1 MSDTSINPVNIPSLQ
16 PRNQVNFQQ
25 NPNGTQPPMQGAGGE
40 QIRQSVDNSYLA
52 NRAKA
57 SGDATPD
64 QLLPYWLA
72 SWYGLSQLMDKFNPL
87 CRGEYKDSILG
98 KLGAWGDKGST
109 QTKVGRGIESG
120 LNWVD
125 NKTTALAKKNKIV
138 NALKNYSTRPEW
150 SFAKTP
156 WAGLQGFLAM
166 DTEQLFENF
175 LTPLTNR
182 QAKSPF
188 FGIPL
193 SPKTHYY
200 QGLEQYGNITQEEIN
215 NFVKSLKGKTFAEKG
230 LALQKK
236 ELELLGADSKIVAKI
251 EAKTGSK
258 GLEKYAKSLKIK
270 KLGFKSIR
278 EFNELKGKFLDNPTK
293 VIKALENS
301 DKKIKFSIWRGNDS
315 ILGKIKSNLIGRTA
329 TTTEYLNKYKA
340 TLGKGNPT
348 RLGKLLPASLG
359 WLTEGT
365 TSRFA
370 GGKLAVLMQSYF
382 LADMLYHTVKAPK
395 GEKGKTFAERFVNDF
410 TYFVAMTVGIK
421 AMHKVGGLKYLG
433 LKDKAGIEAYRKGIE
448 EFKLKHEAGLLN
460 NKKAYK
466 FAQKRLDVL
475 LGKQNVKG
483 FFNKLAFKIGKLINL
498 GNESVPAYKSASKYN
513 INWLR
518 KLANKNIIGVPLR
531 FAIPMLMISPFIAK
545 LTTKTA
551 HKIFGKPTNSVLD
564 EDKEPEEDKMTQQVQ
579 PQNNPEVNKPQ
590 QPPRNPNQYADSNLI
605 KQRINAINNGQMA
618 NNTTNTNTQ
627 AQTTS
632 TNTSTTSQNT
642 TQTTEA
648 KSEDGKP
655 LKENEEKEPV
665 RTYIPSPVGMVQQTP
680 DMSGINQAMAQADAA
695 EKYANSVL
703 KMG

>member
-1 MSDTSINPVNIPSLQ
+1 MSDTAINPINIPSLQ
-16 PRNQVNFQQ
+16 PKNQVNFQQ
-25 NPNGTQPPMQGAGGE
+25 NPSYTQPPMQGTGSE

-57 SGDATPD
+57 SGDATPE
-64 QLLPYWLA
+64 QLLPFWLA
-72 SWYGLSQLMDKFNPL
+72 SWYGLGQLMDKFNPL

-98 KLGAWGDKGST
+98 KIGGWGDKVST
-109 QTKVGRGIESG
+109 ETRIGRGIENG
-120 LNWVD
+120 LQWID

-156 WAGLQGFLAM
+156 GAGVHGFLAT

-175 LTPLTNR
+175 LNPLTNR
-182 QAKSPF
+182 QVKSPL

-193 SPKTHYY
+193 STKSNYY
-200 QGLEQYGNITQEEIN
+200 QGLEQYGNITQQEIN
-215 NFVKSLKGKTFAEKG
+215 NFVKSLKGKTFAEKT

-236 ELELLGADSKIVAKI
+236 ELELLGANADIVAKI
-251 EAKTGSK
+251 EGKTGLK
-258 GLEKYAKSLKIK
+258 GLEKLAKSLKVK

-278 EFNELKGKFLDNPTK
+278 EFNELKGKFLDNPDK
-293 VIKALENS
+293 IMKALENA
-301 DKKIKFSIWRGNDS
+301 DKKIKFSVWRGNDN
-315 ILGKIKSNLIGRTA
+315 ILGKIKSHLIGRIA
-329 TTTEYLNKYKA
+329 TPQEYLNKYKA
-340 TLGKGNPT
+340 ILGKGNT
-348 RLGKLLPASLG
+348 SRLGKFLPASLG

-370 GGKLAVLMQSYF
+370 GGKLAVAMQSYF
-382 LADMLYHTVKAPK
+382 LADMLYHTIKAPK
-395 GEKGKTFAERFVNDF
+395 GEKTKTFAERFVNDF
-410 TYFVAMTVGIK
+410 TYFMAMTFGIK

-433 LKDKAGIEAYRKGIE
+433 IKDKAGIEAYRKGIE
-448 EFKLKHEAGLLN
+448 AFKAKHAAGLLN

-483 FFNKLAFKIGKLINL
+483 FFNKLFFKVGKLINL
-498 GNESVPAYKSASKYN
+498 GNERIPAYKSTSKYN
-513 INWLR
+513 LNWLR
-518 KLANKNIIGVPLR
+518 KCANGNILGVPLR
-531 FAIPMLMISPFIAK
+531 FAIPMLVISPFLAK

-564 EDKEPEEDKMTQQVQ
+564 EDKEPEEVKTAQQQTQ
-579 PQNNPEVNKPQ
+579 PQNNNIPEVNKPQ

-605 KQRINAINNGQMA
+605 KQRTNAINGQQQV
-618 NNTTNTNTQ
+618 NNVNPQQATPNATNPNV
-627 AQTTS
+627 AQPT
-632 TNTSTTSQNT
+632 
-642 TQTTEA
+642 
-648 KSEDGKP
+648 
-655 LKENEEKEPV
+655 KENEEKEPV
-665 RTYIPSPVGMVQQTP
+665 RTYIPSPVGMVPQTP
-680 DMSGINQAMAQADAA
+680 DMSGINQAMSQADAA

>member
-1 MSDTSINPVNIPSLQ
+1 MSDTAINPINIPSLQ
-16 PRNQVNFQQ
+16 PKNQVNFQQ
-25 NPNGTQPPMQGAGGE
+25 NPSYTQPPMQGTGSE

-57 SGDATPD
+57 SGDATPE
-64 QLLPYWLA
+64 QLLPFWLA
-72 SWYGLSQLMDKFNPL
+72 SWYGLGQLMDKFNPL

-98 KLGAWGDKGST
+98 KIGGWGDKVST
-109 QTKVGRGIESG
+109 ETRVGRGIENG
-120 LNWVD
+120 LQWID

-156 WAGLQGFLAM
+156 GAGVHGFLAT

-175 LTPLTNR
+175 LNPLTNR
-182 QAKSPF
+182 QVKSPL

-193 SPKTHYY
+193 SAKSNYY
-200 QGLEQYGNITQEEIN
+200 QGLEQYGNITQQEIN
-215 NFVKSLKGKTFAEKG
+215 NFVKSLKGKTFAEKT

-236 ELELLGADSKIVAKI
+236 ELELLGANADIVAKI
-251 EAKTGSK
+251 EGKTGLK
-258 GLEKYAKSLKIK
+258 GLEKLAKSLKVK

-278 EFNELKGKFLDNPTK
+278 EFNELKGKFLDNPDK
-293 VIKALENS
+293 IMKALENA
-301 DKKIKFSIWRGNDS
+301 DKKIKFSVWRGNDN
-315 ILGKIKSNLIGRTA
+315 ILGKIKSHLIGRIA
-329 TTTEYLNKYKA
+329 TPQEYLNKYKA
-340 TLGKGNPT
+340 ILGKGNT
-348 RLGKLLPASLG
+348 SRLGKFLPASLG

-370 GGKLAVLMQSYF
+370 GGKLAVAMQSYF
-382 LADMLYHTVKAPK
+382 LADMLYHTIKAPK
-395 GEKGKTFAERFVNDF
+395 GEKTKTFAERFVNDF
-410 TYFVAMTVGIK
+410 TYFMAMTFGIK

-433 LKDKAGIEAYRKGIE
+433 IKDKAGIEAYRKGIE
-448 EFKLKHEAGLLN
+448 AFKAKHAAGLLN

-483 FFNKLAFKIGKLINL
+483 FFNKLFFKVGKLINL
-498 GNESVPAYKSASKYN
+498 GNERIPAYKSTSKYN
-513 INWLR
+513 LNWLR
-518 KLANKNIIGVPLR
+518 KCANGNILGVPLR
-531 FAIPMLMISPFIAK
+531 FAIPMLVISPFLAK

-564 EDKEPEEDKMTQQVQ
+564 EDKEPEEVKTAQQTQ
-579 PQNNPEVNKPQ
+579 PQNNNIPEVNKPQ

-605 KQRINAINNGQMA
+605 KQRTNAINGQQQV
-618 NNTTNTNTQ
+618 NNVNPQQATPNATNPNV
-627 AQTTS
+627 AQPT
-632 TNTSTTSQNT
+632 
-642 TQTTEA
+642 
-648 KSEDGKP
+648 
-655 LKENEEKEPV
+655 KENEEKEPV
-665 RTYIPSPVGMVQQTP
+665 RTYIPSPVGMVPQTP
-680 DMSGINQAMAQADAA
+680 DMSGINQAMSQADAA

>member
-1 MSDTSINPVNIPSLQ
+1 MSDTAINPINIPSLQ
-16 PRNQVNFQQ
+16 PKNQVNFQQ
-25 NPNGTQPPMQGAGGE
+25 NPSYTQPPMQGTGSE

-57 SGDATPD
+57 SGDATPE
-64 QLLPYWLA
+64 QLLPFWLA
-72 SWYGLSQLMDKFNPL
+72 SWYGLGQLMDKFNPL

-98 KLGAWGDKGST
+98 KIGGWGDKVST
-109 QTKVGRGIESG
+109 ETRVGRGIENG
-120 LNWVD
+120 LQWID

-156 WAGLQGFLAM
+156 GAGVHGFLAT

-175 LTPLTNR
+175 LNPLTNR
-182 QAKSPF
+182 QVKSPL

-193 SPKTHYY
+193 SAKSNYY
-200 QGLEQYGNITQEEIN
+200 QGLEQYGNITQQEIN
-215 NFVKSLKGKTFAEKG
+215 NFVKSLKGKTFAEKT

-236 ELELLGADSKIVAKI
+236 ELELLGANADIVAKI
-251 EAKTGSK
+251 EGKTGLK
-258 GLEKYAKSLKIK
+258 GLEKLAKSLKVK

-278 EFNELKGKFLDNPTK
+278 EFNELKGKFLDNPDK
-293 VIKALENS
+293 IMKALENA
-301 DKKIKFSIWRGNDS
+301 DKKIKFSVWRGNDN
-315 ILGKIKSNLIGRTA
+315 ILGKIKSHLIGRIA
-329 TTTEYLNKYKA
+329 TPQEYLNKYKA
-340 TLGKGNPT
+340 ILGKGNT
-348 RLGKLLPASLG
+348 SRLGKFLPASLG

-370 GGKLAVLMQSYF
+370 GGKLAVAMQSYF
-382 LADMLYHTVKAPK
+382 LADMLYHTIKAPK
-395 GEKGKTFAERFVNDF
+395 GEKTKTFAERFVNDF
-410 TYFVAMTVGIK
+410 TYFMAMTFGIK

-433 LKDKAGIEAYRKGIE
+433 IKDKAGIEAYRKGIE
-448 EFKLKHEAGLLN
+448 AFKAKHAAGLLN

-483 FFNKLAFKIGKLINL
+483 FFNKLFFKVGKLINL
-498 GNESVPAYKSASKYN
+498 GNERIPAYKSTSKYN
-513 INWLR
+513 LNWLR
-518 KLANKNIIGVPLR
+518 KCANGNILGVPLR
-531 FAIPMLMISPFIAK
+531 FAIPMLVISPFLAK

-564 EDKEPEEDKMTQQVQ
+564 EDKEPEEVKTAQQQTQ
-579 PQNNPEVNKPQ
+579 PQNNNIPEVNKPQ

-605 KQRINAINNGQMA
+605 KQRTNAINGQQQV
-618 NNTTNTNTQ
+618 NNVNPQQATPNATNPNV
-627 AQTTS
+627 AQPT
-632 TNTSTTSQNT
+632 
-642 TQTTEA
+642 
-648 KSEDGKP
+648 
-655 LKENEEKEPV
+655 KENEEKEPV
-665 RTYIPSPVGMVQQTP
+665 RTYIPSPVGMVPQTP
-680 DMSGINQAMAQADAA
+680 DMSGINQAMSQADAA

>member
-1 MSDTSINPVNIPSLQ
+1 MSDTAINPINIPSLQ
-16 PRNQVNFQQ
+16 PKNQVNFQQ
-25 NPNGTQPPMQGAGGE
+25 NPSYTQPPMQGAGSE

-57 SGDATPD
+57 SGDATPE
-64 QLLPYWLA
+64 QLLPFWLA
-72 SWYGLSQLMDKFNPL
+72 SWYGLGQLMDKFNPL

-98 KLGAWGDKGST
+98 KIGGWGDKVST
-109 QTKVGRGIESG
+109 ETRVGRGIENG
-120 LNWVD
+120 LQWID

-156 WAGLQGFLAM
+156 GAGVHGFLAT

-175 LTPLTNR
+175 LNPLTNR
-182 QAKSPF
+182 QVKSPF

-193 SPKTHYY
+193 SAKSNYY
-200 QGLEQYGNITQEEIN
+200 QGLEQYGNITQQEIN
-215 NFVKSLKGKTFAEKG
+215 NFVKSLKGKTFAEKT

-236 ELELLGADSKIVAKI
+236 ELELLGANADIVAKI
-251 EAKTGSK
+251 EGKTGLK
-258 GLEKYAKSLKIK
+258 GLEKLAKSLKVK

-278 EFNELKGKFLDNPTK
+278 EFNELKGKFLDNPDK
-293 VIKALENS
+293 IMKALENA
-301 DKKIKFSIWRGNDS
+301 DKKIKFSVWRGNDN
-315 ILGKIKSNLIGRTA
+315 ILGKIKSHLIGRIA
-329 TTTEYLNKYKA
+329 TPQEYLNKYKA
-340 TLGKGNPT
+340 ILGKGNT
-348 RLGKLLPASLG
+348 SRLGKFLPASLG

-370 GGKLAVLMQSYF
+370 GGKLAVAMQSYF
-382 LADMLYHTVKAPK
+382 LADMLYHTIKAPK
-395 GEKGKTFAERFVNDF
+395 GEKTKTFAERFVNDF
-410 TYFVAMTVGIK
+410 TYFMAMTFGIK

-433 LKDKAGIEAYRKGIE
+433 IKDKAGIEAYRKGIE
-448 EFKLKHEAGLLN
+448 AFKAKHAAGLLN

-483 FFNKLAFKIGKLINL
+483 FFNKLFFKVGKLINL
-498 GNESVPAYKSASKYN
+498 GNERIPAYKSTSKYN
-513 INWLR
+513 LNWLR
-518 KLANKNIIGVPLR
+518 KCANGNILGVPLR
-531 FAIPMLMISPFIAK
+531 FAIPMLVISPFLAK

-564 EDKEPEEDKMTQQVQ
+564 EDKEPEEVKTAQQQTQ
-579 PQNNPEVNKPQ
+579 PQNNNIPEVNKPQ

-605 KQRINAINNGQMA
+605 KQRINAINGQQQV
-618 NNTTNTNTQ
+618 NNVNPQQATPNATNPNV
-627 AQTTS
+627 AQPT
-632 TNTSTTSQNT
+632 
-642 TQTTEA
+642 
-648 KSEDGKP
+648 
-655 LKENEEKEPV
+655 KENEEKEPV
-665 RTYIPSPVGMVQQTP
+665 RTYIPSPVGMVPQTP
-680 DMSGINQAMAQADAA
+680 DMSGINQAMSQADAA

>member
-1 MSDTSINPVNIPSLQ
+1 MSDTAINPINIPSLQ
-16 PRNQVNFQQ
+16 PKNQVNFQQ
-25 NPNGTQPPMQGAGGE
+25 NPSYTQPPMQGTGSE

-57 SGDATPD
+57 SGDATPE
-64 QLLPYWLA
+64 QLLPFWLA
-72 SWYGLSQLMDKFNPL
+72 SWYGLGQLMDKFNPL

-98 KLGAWGDKGST
+98 KIGGWGDKVST
-109 QTKVGRGIESG
+109 ETRIGRGIENG
-120 LNWVD
+120 LQWID

-156 WAGLQGFLAM
+156 GAGVHGFLAT

-175 LTPLTNR
+175 LNPLTNR
-182 QAKSPF
+182 QVKSPF

-193 SPKTHYY
+193 SPKSNYY
-200 QGLEQYGNITQEEIN
+200 QGLEQYGNITQQEIN
-215 NFVKSLKGKTFAEKG
+215 NFVKSLKGKTFAEKT

-236 ELELLGADSKIVAKI
+236 ELELLGANADIVAKI
-251 EAKTGSK
+251 EGKTGLK
-258 GLEKYAKSLKIK
+258 GLEKLAKSLKVK

-278 EFNELKGKFLDNPTK
+278 EFNELKGNFLDNPDK
-293 VIKALENS
+293 IMKALENA
-301 DKKIKFSIWRGNDS
+301 DKKIKFSVWRGNDN
-315 ILGKIKSNLIGRTA
+315 ILGKIKSHLIGRIA
-329 TTTEYLNKYKA
+329 TPQEYLNKYKA
-340 TLGKGNPT
+340 ILGKGNT
-348 RLGKLLPASLG
+348 SRLGRFLPASLG

-370 GGKLAVLMQSYF
+370 GGKLAVAMQSYF
-382 LADMLYHTVKAPK
+382 LADMLYHTIKAPK
-395 GEKGKTFAERFVNDF
+395 GEKTKTFAERFVNDF
-410 TYFVAMTVGIK
+410 TYFMAMTFGIK

-433 LKDKAGIEAYRKGIE
+433 IKDKAGIEAYRKGVE
-448 EFKLKHEAGLLN
+448 AFKAKHAAGLLK

-483 FFNKLAFKIGKLINL
+483 FFNKLFFKVGKLINL
-498 GNESVPAYKSASKYN
+498 GNERIPAYKSTSKYN
-513 INWLR
+513 LNWLR
-518 KLANKNIIGVPLR
+518 KCANGNILGVPLR
-531 FAIPMLMISPFIAK
+531 FAIPMLVISPFLAK

-564 EDKEPEEDKMTQQVQ
+564 EDKEPEEVKTAQQQTQ
-579 PQNNPEVNKPQ
+579 PQNNNIPEVNKPQ

-605 KQRINAINNGQMA
+605 KQRTNAINGQQQV
-618 NNTTNTNTQ
+618 NNVNPQQATPNATNPNV
-627 AQTTS
+627 AQPT
-632 TNTSTTSQNT
+632 
-642 TQTTEA
+642 
-648 KSEDGKP
+648 
-655 LKENEEKEPV
+655 KENEEKEPV
-665 RTYIPSPVGMVQQTP
+665 RTYIPSPVGMVPQTP
-680 DMSGINQAMAQADAA
+680 DMSGINQAMSQADAA

>member
-1 MSDTSINPVNIPSLQ
+1 MSDTAINPINIPSLQ
-16 PRNQVNFQQ
+16 PKNQVNFQQ
-25 NPNGTQPPMQGAGGE
+25 NPSYTQPPMQGTGSE

-57 SGDATPD
+57 SGDATPE
-64 QLLPYWLA
+64 QLLPFWLA
-72 SWYGLSQLMDKFNPL
+72 SWYGLGQLMDKFNPL

-98 KLGAWGDKGST
+98 KIGGWGDKVST
-109 QTKVGRGIESG
+109 ETRVGRGIENG
-120 LNWVD
+120 LQWID

-156 WAGLQGFLAM
+156 GAGVHGFLAT

-175 LTPLTNR
+175 LNPLTNR
-182 QAKSPF
+182 QVKSPL

-193 SPKTHYY
+193 SAKSNYY
-200 QGLEQYGNITQEEIN
+200 QGLEQYGNITQQEIN
-215 NFVKSLKGKTFAEKG
+215 NFVKSLKGKTFAEKT

-236 ELELLGADSKIVAKI
+236 ELELLGANADIVAKI
-251 EAKTGSK
+251 EGKTGLK
-258 GLEKYAKSLKIK
+258 GLEKLAKSLKVK

-278 EFNELKGKFLDNPTK
+278 EFNELKGKFLDNPDK
-293 VIKALENS
+293 IMKALENA
-301 DKKIKFSIWRGNDS
+301 DKKIKFSVWRGNDN
-315 ILGKIKSNLIGRTA
+315 ILGKIKSHLIGRIA
-329 TTTEYLNKYKA
+329 TPQEYLNKYKA
-340 TLGKGNPT
+340 ILGKGNT
-348 RLGKLLPASLG
+348 SRLGRFLPASLG

-370 GGKLAVLMQSYF
+370 GGKLAVAMQSYF
-382 LADMLYHTVKAPK
+382 LADMLYHTIKAPK
-395 GEKGKTFAERFVNDF
+395 GEKTKTFAERFVNDF
-410 TYFVAMTVGIK
+410 TYFMAMTFGIK

-433 LKDKAGIEAYRKGIE
+433 IKDKAGIEAYRKGIE
-448 EFKLKHEAGLLN
+448 AFKAKHAAGLLN

-483 FFNKLAFKIGKLINL
+483 FFNKLFFKVGKLINL
-498 GNESVPAYKSASKYN
+498 GNERIPAYKSTSKYN
-513 INWLR
+513 LNWLR
-518 KLANKNIIGVPLR
+518 KCANGNILGVPLR
-531 FAIPMLMISPFIAK
+531 FAIPMLVISPFLAK

-564 EDKEPEEDKMTQQVQ
+564 EDKEPEEVKTAQQTQ
-579 PQNNPEVNKPQ
+579 PQNNNIPEVNKPQ

-605 KQRINAINNGQMA
+605 KQRTNAINGQQQVNNVNPQQATPNAA
-618 NNTTNTNTQ
+618 NPNV
-627 AQTTS
+627 AQPT
-632 TNTSTTSQNT
+632 
-642 TQTTEA
+642 
-648 KSEDGKP
+648 
-655 LKENEEKEPV
+655 KENEEKEPV
-665 RTYIPSPVGMVQQTP
+665 RTYIPSPVGMVPQTP
-680 DMSGINQAMAQADAA
+680 DMSGINQAMSQADAA

>member
-1 MSDTSINPVNIPSLQ
+1 MSDTAINPINIPSLQ
-16 PRNQVNFQQ
+16 PKNQVNFQQ
-25 NPNGTQPPMQGAGGE
+25 NPSYTQPPMQGTGSE

-57 SGDATPD
+57 SGDATPE
-64 QLLPYWLA
+64 QLLPFWLA
-72 SWYGLSQLMDKFNPL
+72 SWYGLGQLMDKFNPL

-98 KLGAWGDKGST
+98 KIGGWGDKIST
-109 QTKVGRGIESG
+109 KTRVGRGIENG
-120 LNWVD
+120 LQWID

-156 WAGLQGFLAM
+156 GAGVHGFLAT

-175 LTPLTNR
+175 LNPLTNR
-182 QAKSPF
+182 QVKSPL

-193 SPKTHYY
+193 STKSNYY
-200 QGLEQYGNITQEEIN
+200 QGLEQYGNITQQEIN
-215 NFVKSLKGKTFAEKG
+215 NFVKSLKGKTFAEKT

-236 ELELLGADSKIVAKI
+236 ELELLGANADIVAKI
-251 EAKTGSK
+251 EGKTGLK
-258 GLEKYAKSLKIK
+258 GLEKLAKSLKVK

-278 EFNELKGKFLDNPTK
+278 EFNELKGKFLDNPDK
-293 VIKALENS
+293 IIKALENA
-301 DKKIKFSIWRGNDS
+301 DKKIKFSVWRGNDN
-315 ILGKIKSNLIGRTA
+315 ILGKIKSHLIGRIA
-329 TTTEYLNKYKA
+329 TPQEYLNKYKA
-340 TLGKGNPT
+340 ILGKGNT
-348 RLGKLLPASLG
+348 SRLGKFLPASLG

-370 GGKLAVLMQSYF
+370 GGKLAVAMQSYF
-382 LADMLYHTVKAPK
+382 LADMLYHTIKAPK
-395 GEKGKTFAERFVNDF
+395 GEKTKTFAERFVNDF
-410 TYFVAMTVGIK
+410 TYFMAMTFGIK

-433 LKDKAGIEAYRKGIE
+433 IKDKAGIEAYRKGVE
-448 EFKLKHEAGLLN
+448 VFKAKHAAGLLK

-483 FFNKLAFKIGKLINL
+483 FFNKLFFKVGKLINL
-498 GNESVPAYKSASKYN
+498 GNERIPAYKSTSKYN
-513 INWLR
+513 LNWLR
-518 KLANKNIIGVPLR
+518 KCANGNILGVPLR
-531 FAIPMLMISPFIAK
+531 FAIPMLVISPFLAK

-564 EDKEPEEDKMTQQVQ
+564 EDKEPEEVKTAQRQTQ
-579 PQNNPEVNKPQ
+579 PQNNNIPEVNKPQ

-605 KQRINAINNGQMA
+605 KQRTNAINGQQQV
-618 NNTTNTNTQ
+618 NNVNPQQATPNATNPNV
-627 AQTTS
+627 AQPT
-632 TNTSTTSQNT
+632 
-642 TQTTEA
+642 
-648 KSEDGKP
+648 
-655 LKENEEKEPV
+655 KENEEKEPV
-665 RTYIPSPVGMVQQTP
+665 RTYIPSPVGMVPQTP
-680 DMSGINQAMAQADAA
+680 DMSGINQAMSQADAA

>member
-1 MSDTSINPVNIPSLQ
+1 MSDTAINPINIPSLQ
-16 PRNQVNFQQ
+16 PKNQVNFQQ
-25 NPNGTQPPMQGAGGE
+25 NPSYTQPPMQGTGSE

-57 SGDATPD
+57 SGDATPE
-64 QLLPYWLA
+64 QLLPFWLA
-72 SWYGLSQLMDKFNPL
+72 SWYGLGQLMDKFNPL

-98 KLGAWGDKGST
+98 KIGGWGDKVST
-109 QTKVGRGIESG
+109 ETRVGRGIENG
-120 LNWVD
+120 LQWID

-156 WAGLQGFLAM
+156 GAGVHGFLAT

-175 LTPLTNR
+175 LNPLTNR
-182 QAKSPF
+182 QVKSPL

-193 SPKTHYY
+193 SAKSNYY
-200 QGLEQYGNITQEEIN
+200 QGLEQYGNITQQEIN
-215 NFVKSLKGKTFAEKG
+215 NFVKSLKGKTFAEKT

-236 ELELLGADSKIVAKI
+236 ELELLGANADIVAKI
-251 EAKTGSK
+251 EGKTGLK
-258 GLEKYAKSLKIK
+258 GLEKLAKSLKVK

-278 EFNELKGKFLDNPTK
+278 EFNELKGKFLDNPDK
-293 VIKALENS
+293 IMKALENA
-301 DKKIKFSIWRGNDS
+301 DKKIKFSVWRGNDN
-315 ILGKIKSNLIGRTA
+315 ILGKIKSHLIGRIA
-329 TTTEYLNKYKA
+329 TPQEYLNKYKA
-340 TLGKGNPT
+340 VLGKGNT
-348 RLGKLLPASLG
+348 SRLGRFLPASLG

-370 GGKLAVLMQSYF
+370 GGKLAVAMQSYF
-382 LADMLYHTVKAPK
+382 LADMLYHTIKAPK
-395 GEKGKTFAERFVNDF
+395 GEKTKTFAERFVNDF
-410 TYFVAMTVGIK
+410 TYFMAMTFGIK

-433 LKDKAGIEAYRKGIE
+433 IKDKAGIEAYRKGVE
-448 EFKLKHEAGLLN
+448 VFKAKHAAGFLLK

-483 FFNKLAFKIGKLINL
+483 FFNKLFFNVGKLINL
-498 GNESVPAYKSASKYN
+498 GNERIPAYKSTSKYN
-513 INWLR
+513 LNWLR
-518 KLANKNIIGVPLR
+518 KCANGNILGVPLR
-531 FAIPMLMISPFIAK
+531 FAIPMLVISPFLAK

-564 EDKEPEEDKMTQQVQ
+564 EDKEPEEVKTAQQQTQ
-579 PQNNPEVNKPQ
+579 PQNNNIPEVNKPQ

-605 KQRINAINNGQMA
+605 KQRTNAINGQQQV
-618 NNTTNTNTQ
+618 NNVNPQQATPNATNPNV
-627 AQTTS
+627 AQPT
-632 TNTSTTSQNT
+632 
-642 TQTTEA
+642 
-648 KSEDGKP
+648 
-655 LKENEEKEPV
+655 KENEEKEPV
-665 RTYIPSPVGMVQQTP
+665 RTYIPSPVGMVPQTP
-680 DMSGINQAMAQADAA
+680 DMSGINQAMSQADAA

>member
-1 MSDTSINPVNIPSLQ
+1 MSDTAINPINIPSLQ
-16 PRNQVNFQQ
+16 PKNQVNFQQ
-25 NPNGTQPPMQGAGGE
+25 NPSYTQPPMQGTGSE

-57 SGDATPD
+57 SGDATPE
-64 QLLPYWLA
+64 QLLPFWLA
-72 SWYGLSQLMDKFNPL
+72 SWYGLGQLMDKFNPL

-98 KLGAWGDKGST
+98 KIGGWGDKIST
-109 QTKVGRGIESG
+109 ETRVGRGIENG
-120 LNWVD
+120 LQWID

-156 WAGLQGFLAM
+156 GAGVHGFLAT

-175 LTPLTNR
+175 LNPLTNR
-182 QAKSPF
+182 QVKSPL

-193 SPKTHYY
+193 STKSNYY
-200 QGLEQYGNITQEEIN
+200 QGLEQYGNITQQEIN
-215 NFVKSLKGKTFAEKG
+215 NFVKSLKGKTFAEKT

-236 ELELLGADSKIVAKI
+236 ELELLGANADIVAKI
-251 EAKTGSK
+251 EGKTGLK
-258 GLEKYAKSLKIK
+258 GLEKLAKSLKVK

-278 EFNELKGKFLDNPTK
+278 EFNELKGKFLDNPDK
-293 VIKALENS
+293 IMKALENA
-301 DKKIKFSIWRGNDS
+301 DKKIKFSVWRGNDN
-315 ILGKIKSNLIGRTA
+315 ILGKIKSHLIGRIA
-329 TTTEYLNKYKA
+329 TPQEYLNKYKA
-340 TLGKGNPT
+340 ILGKGNT
-348 RLGKLLPASLG
+348 SRLGRFLPASLG

-370 GGKLAVLMQSYF
+370 GGKLAVAMQSYF
-382 LADMLYHTVKAPK
+382 LADMLYHTIKAPK
-395 GEKGKTFAERFVNDF
+395 GEKTKTFAERFVNDF
-410 TYFVAMTVGIK
+410 TYFMAMTFGIK

-433 LKDKAGIEAYRKGIE
+433 IKDKAGIEAYRKGIE
-448 EFKLKHEAGLLN
+448 AFKAKHAAGLLN

-483 FFNKLAFKIGKLINL
+483 FFNKLFFKVGKLINL
-498 GNESVPAYKSASKYN
+498 GNERIPAYKSTSKYN
-513 INWLR
+513 LNWLR
-518 KLANKNIIGVPLR
+518 KCANGNILGVPLR
-531 FAIPMLMISPFIAK
+531 FAIPMLVISPFLAK

-564 EDKEPEEDKMTQQVQ
+564 EDKEPEEVKTAQQTQ
-579 PQNNPEVNKPQ
+579 PQNNNIPEVNKPQ

-605 KQRINAINNGQMA
+605 KQRTNAINGQQQV
-618 NNTTNTNTQ
+618 NNVNPQQATPNATNPNV
-627 AQTTS
+627 AQPT
-632 TNTSTTSQNT
+632 
-642 TQTTEA
+642 
-648 KSEDGKP
+648 
-655 LKENEEKEPV
+655 KENEEKEPV
-665 RTYIPSPVGMVQQTP
+665 RTYIPSPVGMVPQTP
-680 DMSGINQAMAQADAA
+680 DMSGINQAMSQADAA

>member
-1 MSDTSINPVNIPSLQ
+1 MSDTAINPINIPSLQ
-16 PRNQVNFQQ
+16 PKNQVNFQQ
-25 NPNGTQPPMQGAGGE
+25 NPSYTQPPMQGTGSE

-57 SGDATPD
+57 SGDATPE
-64 QLLPYWLA
+64 QLLPFWIA
-72 SWYGLSQLMDKFNPL
+72 SWYGLGQLMDKFNPL

-98 KLGAWGDKGST
+98 KIGGWGDKIST
-109 QTKVGRGIESG
+109 KTRVGRGIENG
-120 LNWVD
+120 LQWID

-156 WAGLQGFLAM
+156 GAGVHGFLAT

-175 LTPLTNR
+175 LNPLTNR
-182 QAKSPF
+182 QVKSPL

-193 SPKTHYY
+193 STKSNYY
-200 QGLEQYGNITQEEIN
+200 QGLEQYGNITQQEIN
-215 NFVKSLKGKTFAEKG
+215 NFVKSLKGKTFAEKT

-236 ELELLGADSKIVAKI
+236 ELELLGANADIVAKI
-251 EAKTGSK
+251 EGKTGLK
-258 GLEKYAKSLKIK
+258 GLEKLAKSLKVK

-278 EFNELKGKFLDNPTK
+278 EFNELKGKFLDNPDK
-293 VIKALENS
+293 IMKALENA
-301 DKKIKFSIWRGNDS
+301 DKKIKFSVWRGNDN
-315 ILGKIKSNLIGRTA
+315 ILGKIKSHLIGRIA
-329 TTTEYLNKYKA
+329 TPQEYLNKYKA
-340 TLGKGNPT
+340 ILGKGNT
-348 RLGKLLPASLG
+348 SRLGKFLPASLG

-370 GGKLAVLMQSYF
+370 GGKLAVAMQSYF
-382 LADMLYHTVKAPK
+382 LADMLYHTIKAPK
-395 GEKGKTFAERFVNDF
+395 GEKTKTFAERFVNDF
-410 TYFVAMTVGIK
+410 TYFMAMTFGIK

-433 LKDKAGIEAYRKGIE
+433 IKDKAGIEAYRKGVE
-448 EFKLKHEAGLLN
+448 VFKAKHAAGLLK

-483 FFNKLAFKIGKLINL
+483 FFNKLFFKVGKLINL
-498 GNESVPAYKSASKYN
+498 GNERIPAYKSTSKYN
-513 INWLR
+513 LNWLR
-518 KLANKNIIGVPLR
+518 KCANGNILGVPLR
-531 FAIPMLMISPFIAK
+531 FAIPMLVISPFLAK

-564 EDKEPEEDKMTQQVQ
+564 EDKEPEEVKTAQRQTQ
-579 PQNNPEVNKPQ
+579 PQNNNIPEVNKPQ

-605 KQRINAINNGQMA
+605 KQRTNAINGQQQV
-618 NNTTNTNTQ
+618 NNVNPQQATPNATNPNV
-627 AQTTS
+627 AQPT
-632 TNTSTTSQNT
+632 
-642 TQTTEA
+642 
-648 KSEDGKP
+648 
-655 LKENEEKEPV
+655 KENEEKEPV
-665 RTYIPSPVGMVQQTP
+665 RTYIPSPVGMVPQTP
-680 DMSGINQAMAQADAA
+680 DMSGINQAMSQADAA

>member
-1 MSDTSINPVNIPSLQ
+1 MSDTAINPINIPSLQ
-16 PRNQVNFQQ
+16 PKNQVNFQQ
-25 NPNGTQPPMQGAGGE
+25 NPSYTQPPMQGTGSE

-57 SGDATPD
+57 SGDATPE
-64 QLLPYWLA
+64 QLLPFWLA
-72 SWYGLSQLMDKFNPL
+72 SWYGLGQLMDKFNPL

-98 KLGAWGDKGST
+98 KIGGWGDKIST
-109 QTKVGRGIESG
+109 ETRVGRGIENG
-120 LNWVD
+120 LQWID

-156 WAGLQGFLAM
+156 GAGVHGFLAT

-175 LTPLTNR
+175 LNPLTNR
-182 QAKSPF
+182 QVKSPL

-193 SPKTHYY
+193 STKSNYY
-200 QGLEQYGNITQEEIN
+200 QGLEQYGNITQQEIN
-215 NFVKSLKGKTFAEKG
+215 NFVKSLKGKTFAEKT

-236 ELELLGADSKIVAKI
+236 ELELLGANADIVAKI
-251 EAKTGSK
+251 EGKTGLK
-258 GLEKYAKSLKIK
+258 GLEKLAKSLKVK

-278 EFNELKGKFLDNPTK
+278 EFNELKGKFLDNPDK
-293 VIKALENS
+293 IMKALENA
-301 DKKIKFSIWRGNDS
+301 DKKIKFSVWRGNDN
-315 ILGKIKSNLIGRTA
+315 ILGKIKSHLIGRIA
-329 TTTEYLNKYKA
+329 TPQEYLNKYKA
-340 TLGKGNPT
+340 ILGKGNT
-348 RLGKLLPASLG
+348 SRLGRFLPASLG

-370 GGKLAVLMQSYF
+370 GGKLAVAMQSYF
-382 LADMLYHTVKAPK
+382 LADMLYHTIKAPK
-395 GEKGKTFAERFVNDF
+395 GEKTKTFAERFVNDF
-410 TYFVAMTVGIK
+410 TYFMAMTFGIK

-433 LKDKAGIEAYRKGIE
+433 IKDKAGIEAYRKGVE
-448 EFKLKHEAGLLN
+448 AFKAKHAAGLLN

-483 FFNKLAFKIGKLINL
+483 FFNKLFFKVGKLINL
-498 GNESVPAYKSASKYN
+498 GNERIPAYKSTSKYN
-513 INWLR
+513 LNWLR
-518 KLANKNIIGVPLR
+518 KCANGNILGVPLR
-531 FAIPMLMISPFIAK
+531 FAIPMLVISPFLAK

-564 EDKEPEEDKMTQQVQ
+564 EDKEPEEVKTAQQQTQ
-579 PQNNPEVNKPQ
+579 PQNNNIPEVNKPQ

-605 KQRINAINNGQMA
+605 KQRTNAINGQQQV
-618 NNTTNTNTQ
+618 NNVNPQQATPNATNPNV
-627 AQTTS
+627 AQPT
-632 TNTSTTSQNT
+632 
-642 TQTTEA
+642 
-648 KSEDGKP
+648 
-655 LKENEEKEPV
+655 KENEEKEPV
-665 RTYIPSPVGMVQQTP
+665 RTYIPSPVGMVPQTP
-680 DMSGINQAMAQADAA
+680 DMSGINQAMSQADAA

>member
-25 NPNGTQPPMQGAGGE
+25 NPNGTQPPMQGTGGE

-57 SGDATPD
+57 SGDATPE

-72 SWYGLSQLMDKFNPL
+72 SWYGLGQLMDKFNPL

-98 KLGAWGDKGST
+98 KLGAWGDKVST
-109 QTKVGRGIESG
+109 QTKVGRGIENG

-125 NKTTALAKKNKIV
+125 NKTTAIAQKSKVV
-138 NALKNYSTRPEW
+138 NALKNYSSRPEW

-156 WAGLQGFLAM
+156 WAGVHGFLAT

-175 LTPLTNR
+175 MKPLTNR
-182 QAKSPF
+182 QAKDPF
-188 FGIPL
+188 FNYIPL
-193 SPKTHYY
+193 SPKSNYY

-215 NFVKSLKGKTFAEKG
+215 KFVKSLDGKTFAEKA

-258 GLEKYAKSLKIK
+258 GLEKLAKSLKVK

-278 EFNELKGKFLDNPTK
+278 EFNELKGKFLDNPDK
-293 VIKALENS
+293 VMKALENA
-301 DKKIKFSIWRGNDS
+301 DKKIKFSIWRGNDNV
-315 ILGKIKSNLIGRTA
+315 LGKAKSHFIGRIA
-329 TTTEYLNKYKA
+329 TPQEYLNKYKA

-348 RLGKLLPASLG
+348 RLGRLLPASLG

-370 GGKLAVLMQSYF
+370 GGKLAVAMQSYF
-382 LADMLYHTVKAPK
+382 LADMLYHTIKAPK

-433 LKDKAGIEAYRKGIE
+433 IKDKAGIEAYRKGVE
-448 EFKLKHEAGLLN
+448 EFKAKHAAGLLN

-466 FAQKRLDVL
+466 FAKKRLDVL

-483 FFNKLAFKIGKLINL
+483 LFNKLFFNIGRIINL
-498 GNESVPAYKSASKYN
+498 GNERVPAYKSTSSMN
-513 INWLR
+513 LNWLR
-518 KLANKNIIGVPLR
+518 KCANGNILGVPLR

-564 EDKEPEEDKMTQQVQ
+564 EDKEPEENQTAQQ
-579 PQNNPEVNKPQ
+579 PQAQQPQTNIPEVKQ
-590 QPPRNPNQYADSNLI
+590 APRNPNQYADSNLI
-605 KQRINAINNGQMA
+605 KQRINAINGKPIN
-618 NNTTNTNTQ
+618 NTNTQ
-627 AQTTS
+627 TQTTS
-632 TNTSTTSQNT
+632 TTTQNT
-642 TQTTEA
+642 TKTAEAPEEA
-648 KSEDGKP
+648 KP
-655 LKENEEKEPV
+655 VKENEEKEPV
-665 RTYIPSPVGMVQQTP
+665 RTYIPSPVGMVPQTP

>member
-1 MSDTSINPVNIPSLQ
+1 MSDTAINPINIPSLQ
-16 PRNQVNFQQ
+16 PKNQVNFQQ
-25 NPNGTQPPMQGAGGE
+25 NPNYTQPPMQGIGSE

-57 SGDATPD
+57 SGDATPE
-64 QLLPYWLA
+64 QLLPFWLA
-72 SWYGLSQLMDKFNPL
+72 SWYGLGQLMDKFNPL

-98 KLGAWGDKGST
+98 KIGGWGDKVST
-109 QTKVGRGIESG
+109 ETRVGRGIENG
-120 LNWVD
+120 LQWID

-156 WAGLQGFLAM
+156 GAGVHGFLAT

-175 LTPLTNR
+175 LNPLTNR
-182 QAKSPF
+182 QVKSPL

-193 SPKTHYY
+193 SPKSNYY
-200 QGLEQYGNITQEEIN
+200 QGLEQYGNITQQEIN
-215 NFVKSLKGKTFAEKG
+215 NFVKSLKGKTFAEKT

-236 ELELLGADSKIVAKI
+236 ELELLGANADIVAKI
-251 EAKTGSK
+251 EGKTGLK
-258 GLEKYAKSLKIK
+258 GLEKLAKSLKVK

-278 EFNELKGKFLDNPTK
+278 EFNELKGKFLDNPDK
-293 VIKALENS
+293 IMKALENA
-301 DKKIKFSIWRGNDS
+301 DKKIKFSVWRGNDN
-315 ILGKIKSNLIGRTA
+315 ILGKIKNHLIGRIA
-329 TTTEYLNKYKA
+329 TPQEYLNKYKA
-340 TLGKGNPT
+340 ILGKGNT
-348 RLGKLLPASLG
+348 SRLGKFLPASLG

-370 GGKLAVLMQSYF
+370 GGKLAVAMQSYF
-382 LADMLYHTVKAPK
+382 LADMLYHTIKAPK
-395 GEKGKTFAERFVNDF
+395 GEKTKTFAERFVNDF
-410 TYFVAMTVGIK
+410 TYFMAMTFGIK

-433 LKDKAGIEAYRKGIE
+433 IKDKAGIEAYRKGIE
-448 EFKLKHEAGLLN
+448 AFKAKHAAGLLN

-483 FFNKLAFKIGKLINL
+483 FFNKLFFKVGKLINL
-498 GNESVPAYKSASKYN
+498 GNERIPAYKSTSKYN
-513 INWLR
+513 LNWLR
-518 KLANKNIIGVPLR
+518 KCANGNILGVPLR
-531 FAIPMLMISPFIAK
+531 FAIPMLVISPFLAK

-564 EDKEPEEDKMTQQVQ
+564 EDKEPEEVKTAQQQTQ
-579 PQNNPEVNKPQ
+579 PQNNNIPEVNKPQ

-605 KQRINAINNGQMA
+605 KQRTNAINGQQQV
-618 NNTTNTNTQ
+618 NNVNPQQATPNATNPNV
-627 AQTTS
+627 AQPT
-632 TNTSTTSQNT
+632 
-642 TQTTEA
+642 
-648 KSEDGKP
+648 
-655 LKENEEKEPV
+655 KENEEKEPV
-665 RTYIPSPVGMVQQTP
+665 RTYIPSPVGMVPQTP
-680 DMSGINQAMAQADAA
+680 DMSGINQAMSQADAA

>member
-1 MSDTSINPVNIPSLQ
+1 MSDTAINPINIPSLQ
-16 PRNQVNFQQ
+16 PKNQVNFQQ
-25 NPNGTQPPMQGAGGE
+25 NPSYTQPPMQGTGSE

-57 SGDATPD
+57 SGDATPE
-64 QLLPYWLA
+64 QLLPFWLA
-72 SWYGLSQLMDKFNPL
+72 SWYGLGQLMDKFNPL

-98 KLGAWGDKGST
+98 KIGGWGDKVST
-109 QTKVGRGIESG
+109 ETRVGRGIENG
-120 LNWVD
+120 LQWID

-156 WAGLQGFLAM
+156 GAGVHGFLAT

-175 LTPLTNR
+175 LNPLTNR
-182 QAKSPF
+182 QVKSPL

-193 SPKTHYY
+193 SAKSNYY
-200 QGLEQYGNITQEEIN
+200 QGLEQYGNITQQEIN
-215 NFVKSLKGKTFAEKG
+215 NFVKSLKGKTFAEKT

-236 ELELLGADSKIVAKI
+236 ELELLGANADIVAKI
-251 EAKTGSK
+251 EGKTGLK
-258 GLEKYAKSLKIK
+258 GLEKLAKSLKVK

-278 EFNELKGKFLDNPTK
+278 EFNELKGKFLDNPDK
-293 VIKALENS
+293 IMKALENA
-301 DKKIKFSIWRGNDS
+301 DKKIKFSVWRGNDN
-315 ILGKIKSNLIGRTA
+315 ILGKIKSHLIGRIA
-329 TTTEYLNKYKA
+329 TPQEYLNKYKA
-340 TLGKGNPT
+340 ILGKGNT
-348 RLGKLLPASLG
+348 SRLGRFLPASLG

-370 GGKLAVLMQSYF
+370 GGKLAVAMQSYF
-382 LADMLYHTVKAPK
+382 LADMLYHTIKAPK
-395 GEKGKTFAERFVNDF
+395 GEKTKTFAERFVNDF
-410 TYFVAMTVGIK
+410 TYFMAMTFGIK

-433 LKDKAGIEAYRKGIE
+433 IKDKAGIEAYRKGVE
-448 EFKLKHEAGLLN
+448 AFKAKHAAGLLN

-483 FFNKLAFKIGKLINL
+483 FFNKLFFKVGKLINL
-498 GNESVPAYKSASKYN
+498 GNERIPAYKSTSKYN
-513 INWLR
+513 LNWLR
-518 KLANKNIIGVPLR
+518 KCANGNILGVPLR
-531 FAIPMLMISPFIAK
+531 FAIPMLVISPFLAK

-564 EDKEPEEDKMTQQVQ
+564 EDKEPEEVKTAQQQTQ
-579 PQNNPEVNKPQ
+579 PQNNNIPEVNKPQ

-605 KQRINAINNGQMA
+605 KQRTNAINGQQQV
-618 NNTTNTNTQ
+618 NNVNPQQATPNATNPNV
-627 AQTTS
+627 AQPT
-632 TNTSTTSQNT
+632 
-642 TQTTEA
+642 
-648 KSEDGKP
+648 
-655 LKENEEKEPV
+655 KENEEKEPV
-665 RTYIPSPVGMVQQTP
+665 RTYIPSPVGMVPQTP
-680 DMSGINQAMAQADAA
+680 DMSGINQAMSQADAA